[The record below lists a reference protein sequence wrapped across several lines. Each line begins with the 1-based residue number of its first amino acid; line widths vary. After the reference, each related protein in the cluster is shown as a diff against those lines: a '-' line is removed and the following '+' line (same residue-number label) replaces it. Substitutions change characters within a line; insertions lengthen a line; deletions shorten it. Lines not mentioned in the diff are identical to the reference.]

1 MTVPASQA
9 VSTRRTARRRAVDG
23 DRTDRRQA
31 ILLAAERLFAERGY
45 AAVSIRQIADAA
57 GVPPAL
63 VDYHFGQKHE
73 LFIAIFHHWRGT
85 IDQRLQRLREARAA
99 ATGDALRRV
108 VEAFVMPVLALRCSA
123 EGEFY
128 AQLVAREL
136 VYRTPQAERVLAELF
151 DPLAHAFIDAL
162 HGIAPQAGRA
172 HAAWAY
178 QFALG
183 ALLHHISDH
192 RVERL
197 SRGANRAAD
206 PAAAALLVDFIRA
219 GIAAVLP
226 APRTPA
232 PVTPA
237 ATRGRRTRPPR

>member
-9 VSTRRTARRRAVDG
+9 ASARRSARRRTVEG

-73 LFIAIFHHWRGT
+73 LFIAIFHHWRDT
-85 IDQRLQRLREARAA
+85 IEQRLQRLREARAEA
-99 ATGDALRRV
+99 DGDALRRV

-162 HGIAPQAGRA
+162 HAIAPQAGRA

-226 APRTPA
+226 APRTPP
-232 PVTPA
+232 PVPPA
-237 ATRGRRTRPPR
+237 ATPRRRARPSR

>member
-1 MTVPASQA
+1 MPEMTVPASQA
-9 VSTRRTARRRAVDG
+9 ASARRSARRRTVEG

-73 LFIAIFHHWRGT
+73 LFIAIFHHWRDT
-85 IDQRLQRLREARAA
+85 IEQRLQRLREARAEA
-99 ATGDALRRV
+99 DGDALRRV

-162 HGIAPQAGRA
+162 HAIAPQAGRA

-226 APRTPA
+226 P
-232 PVTPA
+232 PA
-237 ATRGRRTRPPR
+237 ATPRPRARPSR

>member
-9 VSTRRTARRRAVDG
+9 ASARRSARRRTVEG

-73 LFIAIFHHWRGT
+73 LFIAIFHHWRDT
-85 IDQRLQRLREARAA
+85 IEQRLQRLREARAEA
-99 ATGDALRRV
+99 DGDALRRV

-136 VYRTPQAERVLAELF
+136 VYRTPDTDRVLAEMF
-151 DPLAHAFIDAL
+151 DPMAHAFIDAL
-162 HGIAPQAGRA
+162 HQLRPRWPRA
-172 HAAWAY
+172 RAAWAY
-178 QFALG
+178 QFAMG
-183 ALLHHISDH
+183 ALLHHLVDH
-192 RVERL
+192 RVQRL
-197 SRGANRAAD
+197 SHGQNAPHD
-206 PAAAALLVDFIRA
+206 AAAAPLLIDFICA
-219 GIAAVLP
+219 GIDAVLP
-226 APRTPA
+226 TAFTPS
-232 PVTPA
+232 TQE
-237 ATRGRRTRPPR
+237 T

>member
-1 MTVPASQA
+1 MSAPTPVATAPRRQAGRRPA
-9 VSTRRTARRRAVDG
+9 RATG
-23 DRTDRRQA
+23 SDRPDRRQA

-57 GVPPAL
+57 GVPLAL

-85 IDQRLQRLREARAA
+85 LEQRLQRLREARA
-99 ATGDALRRV
+99 DAGRDDPLRRV
-108 VEAFVMPVLALRCSA
+108 VEAFVMPVLALRGSA

-136 VYRTPQAERVLAELF
+136 VYRTPQVERVLAELF

-162 HGIAPQAGRA
+162 HAIAPQAGRA
-172 HAAWAY
+172 QAAWAY

-206 PAAAALLVDFIRA
+206 PAAAPLLVDFIRA

-226 APRTPA
+226 AQA
-232 PVTPA
+232 PPE
-237 ATRGRRTRPPR
+237 PSP

>member
-1 MTVPASQA
+1 MTVPAAQA
-9 VSTRRTARRRAVDG
+9 ASTRRSARRRTVDG